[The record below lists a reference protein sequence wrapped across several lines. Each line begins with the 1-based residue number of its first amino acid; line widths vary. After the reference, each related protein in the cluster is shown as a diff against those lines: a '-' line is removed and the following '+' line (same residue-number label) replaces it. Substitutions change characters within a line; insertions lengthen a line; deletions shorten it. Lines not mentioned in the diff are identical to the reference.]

1 MATRISNRVK
11 GSTSFVR
18 ANSNLWPSGRSQF
31 LFHPCLLLLVMT
43 YRMYNNN
50 NKCFS
55 WGGGQFSP
63 HVYKTHEEVNGSIKG
78 FKKWVRLYRHYI
90 VKRDTKS
97 CTATPVLAVLA
108 QIVLSKE
115 TALTLNIK
123 VLSLSTRES

>member
-55 WGGGQFSP
+55 WGQFSP

>member
-55 WGGGQFSP
+55 WGQFSP

-78 FKKWVRLYRHYI
+78 FKKWVRLYRHYF

>member
-55 WGGGQFSP
+55 WGGQFSP

-108 QIVLSKE
+108 QIVLSNE